1 MTAVIA
7 PGIPVMGPA
16 PSATNGSPGG
26 TPADAGAPG
35 PFAALLAAVTAAKGT
50 GGETPASPP
59 GDATAAQVLD
69 IDALM
74 ALLAEFNPAAAED
87 GPMPEPA
94 TLEPDMPLLDRP
106 AGVEAEP
113 TGTEPGTA
121 LETLMAALLLVRP
134 EPTPPVEH
142 SLPGG
147 DLVPPAANTLVGAA
161 GVTQEQNAEGVPT
174 TSMLLTDEAGVP
186 AATQSS
192 SVAVTAEAMTASQTA
207 AAVGAAVGLDEGEPS
222 DVTAT
227 VATLGDS
234 SESVMTPVAQPTTEA
249 QAETPEARAE
259 HASGIAQQESDG
271 ADVEVEVVTAE
282 PLRAATTGTS
292 NDGRQVAAMTPASA
306 PVETVMRPEPAVRT
320 VSAANPVP
328 DLADSVRGA
337 VVNGDTE
344 VRLRLDPPEMGSL
357 EIHIARQD
365 GAIRIRVEA
374 TLASAR
380 DVIEQALPALQQALE
395 ARDMRVD
402 RLEIRTMSES
412 ASGRSM
418 TEQGGQPGGGRQP
431 QQDGAPEWSPVAAID
446 GVRRDAPARDGRASD
461 GRLDVMA

>member
-1 MTAVIA
+1 
-7 PGIPVMGPA
+7 MGPA
-16 PSATNGSPGG
+16 PSATNGFQGG
-26 TPADAGAPG
+26 TPADVGAPG
-35 PFAALLAAVTAAKGT
+35 PFAALLVAVTAAKGT

-59 GDATAAQVLD
+59 GDATAVQVLD
-69 IDALM
+69 IDALL
-74 ALLAEFNPAAAED
+74 ALLAELNPAAAESE
-87 GPMPEPA
+87 PMPGPA
-94 TLEPDMPLLDRP
+94 TLEPEMPLLDRP
-106 AGVEAEP
+106 AGVEDEP

-147 DLVPPAANTLVGAA
+147 DLVPPAVDALAGAA
-161 GVTQEQNAEGVPT
+161 GVTQEQNAEGVLT
-174 TSMLLTDEAGVP
+174 ASMLLTDEGVAP
-186 AATQSS
+186 AAMQPS
-192 SVAVTAEAMTASQTA
+192 SVAVTAETLTAHQATA
-207 AAVGAAVGLDEGEPS
+207 AAVAAAAAGVDEGEPT
-222 DVTAT
+222 DVTAP

-234 SESVMTPVAQPTTEA
+234 SEAVTAPAAQPAIEVRAEA
-249 QAETPEARAE
+249 PEPRAE
-259 HASGIAQQESDG
+259 HASGVAQQESDG

-282 PLRAATTGTS
+282 PLRAASAGTS
-292 NDGRQVAAMTPASA
+292 NDGRQVAAMTPAST

-337 VVNGDTE
+337 VINGDTE

-357 EIHIARQD
+357 EIHIERQD

-402 RLEIRTMSES
+402 RLEVRTMSES
-412 ASGRSM
+412 ATGRSM

-431 QQDGAPEWSPVAAID
+431 QQDGPPEWSPVAAID
-446 GVRRDAPARDGRASD
+446 GVRRDAPASDGRASD

>member
-1 MTAVIA
+1 
-7 PGIPVMGPA
+7 MGPA
-16 PSATNGSPGG
+16 PSATNGTQGN

-50 GGETPASPP
+50 DGETPASPP

-69 IDALM
+69 IDALV
-74 ALLAEFNPAAAED
+74 ALLAELNSATAED
-87 GPMPEPA
+87 GPMPGPA
-94 TLEPDMPLLDRP
+94 TLEPEMPLLDRP

-134 EPTPPVEH
+134 EPTTPVEH

-147 DLVPPAANTLVGAA
+147 DLVQPAVNVLVGTA
-161 GVTQEQNAEGVPT
+161 GVPQGQSAEGVPT
-174 TSMLLTDEAGVP
+174 ASMLLTDEAAVP
-186 AATQSS
+186 AVTQPASA
-192 SVAVTAEAMTASQTA
+192 AVTAEPLTASQTA
-207 AAVGAAVGLDEGEPS
+207 AVAVAAVGTAAGADEGEPA
-222 DVTAT
+222 DITAPI
-227 VATLGDS
+227 ATLDDS
-234 SESVMTPVAQPTTEA
+234 SEPATMPVAQPATEV
-249 QAETPEARAE
+249 QAETPEARVE
-259 HASGIAQQESDG
+259 HASGVANQEFEG
-271 ADVEVEVVTAE
+271 TDVEVEVVTAE
-282 PLRAATTGTS
+282 PLRATTTGTS
-292 NDGRQVAAMTPASA
+292 NDGRQVAAMPPASA
-306 PVETVMRPEPAVRT
+306 PAETVMRPEPAVRT

-337 VVNGDTE
+337 VINGDTE

-395 ARDMRVD
+395 ARDIRVD
-402 RLEIRTMSES
+402 RLEVRTMSES

-418 TEQGGQPGGGRQP
+418 TEQGGQSGGGRQP

-446 GVRRDAPARDGRASD
+446 GVRRDAPASDGRASN

>member
-1 MTAVIA
+1 
-7 PGIPVMGPA
+7 MGPA
-16 PSATNGSPGG
+16 PSVTNGPQGC

-35 PFAALLAAVTAAKGT
+35 PFAALLAAVTAAKGAD
-50 GGETPASPP
+50 GETPASPP

-74 ALLAEFNPAAAED
+74 ALLAGLNPAAED
-87 GPMPEPA
+87 EPMPGPA
-94 TLEPDMPLLDRP
+94 TLEPEMPLLDRP

-113 TGTEPGTA
+113 TGTEPGAA

-134 EPTPPVEH
+134 EPTTPVEH

-147 DLVPPAANTLVGAA
+147 DLVRPVVDALA
-161 GVTQEQNAEGVPT
+161 GTADVTSGQNVEGVPAA
-174 TSMLLTDEAGVP
+174 SMLLTDEAVAA
-186 AATQSS
+186 AATQPTSAA
-192 SVAVTAEAMTASQTA
+192 VAGEALTAGQTA
-207 AAVGAAVGLDEGEPS
+207 AATLVAVDTAAGADEGDPA
-222 DVTAT
+222 DVT
-227 VATLGDS
+227 
-234 SESVMTPVAQPTTEA
+234 TPVATIDHSSEPVTLPAAQPATEM
-249 QAETPEARAE
+249 QTQTPEPRVE
-259 HASGIAQQESDG
+259 HASGVAQQEFEG
-271 ADVEVEVVTAE
+271 ADVAIEVVTAE
-282 PLRAATTGTS
+282 PLHPAITGTS
-292 NDGRQVAAMTPASA
+292 NDGRQAAAVMPTST

-337 VVNGDTE
+337 VINGDTE
-344 VRLRLDPPEMGSL
+344 MRLRLDPPEMGSL
-357 EIHIARQD
+357 EIHITRQD

-380 DVIEQALPALQQALE
+380 DVIDQALPALQQALE
-395 ARDMRVD
+395 ARDVRVD
-402 RLEIRTMSES
+402 RLEVRTMSES

-418 TEQGGQPGGGRQP
+418 TEQGGQPGSGRQP

-446 GVRRDAPARDGRASD
+446 GVRRDAPASDGRASD

>member
-1 MTAVIA
+1 
-7 PGIPVMGPA
+7 MGPA
-16 PSATNGSPGG
+16 PSATNGTQGG

-50 GGETPASPP
+50 DGETPASPP

-74 ALLAEFNPAAAED
+74 ALLAELNTAAAED
-87 GPMPEPA
+87 GPMPGPA
-94 TLEPDMPLLDRP
+94 TLEPEMPLLDRP

-147 DLVPPAANTLVGAA
+147 DLVQPAVNALAGAA
-161 GVTQEQNAEGVPT
+161 GVTPGQNAEGVPT
-174 TSMLLTDEAGVP
+174 ASMPLTGEAEAP
-186 AATQSS
+186 AATQPSS
-192 SVAVTAEAMTASQTA
+192 AVVMAEALTATQTASAAVAAVDA
-207 AAVGAAVGLDEGEPS
+207 AAGADEGES
-222 DVTAT
+222 VDVTTA

-234 SESVMTPVAQPTTEA
+234 SESVTMPVAQPATEV
-249 QAETPEARAE
+249 QAETPGPRVED
-259 HASGIAQQESDG
+259 ASGVAQGSDG
-271 ADVEVEVVTAE
+271 ADVEVEVMTAE
-282 PLRAATTGTS
+282 SLRPASTGTS
-292 NDGRQVAAMTPASA
+292 SDGRQVAAMTPASA

-337 VVNGDTE
+337 VINGDTE

-357 EIHIARQD
+357 EIHITRQD

-380 DVIEQALPALQQALE
+380 DVIDQALPALQQALE

-402 RLEIRTMSES
+402 RLEVRTMSES

-418 TEQGGQPGGGRQP
+418 TEQGGQSGGGRQP

-446 GVRRDAPARDGRASD
+446 GVRRDAPASDGRASD

>member
-1 MTAVIA
+1 
-7 PGIPVMGPA
+7 MGPA
-16 PSATNGSPGG
+16 PSASNGSQGS

-50 GGETPASPP
+50 DGETPASPP
-59 GDATAAQVLD
+59 GDATAVQVLD
-69 IDALM
+69 IDALL
-74 ALLAEFNPAAAED
+74 ALLAELNPAAATD
-87 GPMPEPA
+87 GPMPGPA
-94 TLEPDMPLLDRP
+94 TLEPEMPLLDRP

-113 TGTEPGTA
+113 TGTEPGAA

-134 EPTPPVEH
+134 EPTPALEH

-147 DLVPPAANTLVGAA
+147 DLVPPAVNALALANGVG
-161 GVTQEQNAEGVPT
+161 GTVTQVSDGIPD
-174 TSMLLTDEAGVP
+174 TSTLLTAEPVMP
-186 AATQSS
+186 SAANA
-192 SVAVTAEAMTASQTA
+192 AVTAEATATSQAAASQA
-207 AAVGAAVGLDEGEPS
+207 AAAAIAAASADEGEPT
-222 DVTAT
+222 DVTT
-227 VATLGDS
+227 PVAMSGDAS
-234 SESVMTPVAQPTTEA
+234 GPTGMPVAQPPA
-249 QAETPEARAE
+249 EARAE
-259 HASGIAQQESDG
+259 QPEPRVDDASGVAQQELDG
-271 ADVEVEVVTAE
+271 VDVEVEVVTAE
-282 PLRAATTGTS
+282 PLPAATTGTS
-292 NDGRQVAAMTPASA
+292 NDGRQVAAMTSTSA
-306 PVETVMRPEPAVRT
+306 PVETLMRSEPAVRT
-320 VSAANPVP
+320 VSAANPAP

-337 VVNGDTE
+337 VLNGDTE

-357 EIHIARQD
+357 EIHIERQD

-402 RLEIRTMSES
+402 RLEVRTMSES
-412 ASGRSM
+412 ASSRSM

-446 GVRRDAPARDGRASD
+446 GVRRDAPASGGRASD

>member
-1 MTAVIA
+1 MTAAIA

-16 PSATNGSPGG
+16 PSATNGPPGG

-50 GGETPASPP
+50 DGETPASPP
-59 GDATAAQVLD
+59 GDATATQVLD
-69 IDALM
+69 IDALL
-74 ALLAEFNPAAAED
+74 ALLAELNPATAKD
-87 GPMPEPA
+87 GPMPGPA
-94 TLEPDMPLLDRP
+94 TLEPEMPLLDRP

-134 EPTPPVEH
+134 EPTTPVEH

-147 DLVPPAANTLVGAA
+147 DLVPPVVNALAVAA
-161 GVTQEQNAEGVPT
+161 GVTQEQDAEGVPT
-174 TSMLLTDEAGVP
+174 ALMPLPDQAGVP
-186 AATQSS
+186 GAIQPS
-192 SVAVTAEAMTASQTA
+192 SVAVTADAMTASQTA
-207 AAVGAAVGLDEGEPS
+207 AAALVAAP
-222 DVTAT
+222 A
-227 VATLGDS
+227 ATLGDS
-234 SESVMTPVAQPTTEA
+234 SESVTMSAQLASEVRAT
-249 QAETPEARAE
+249 TPEPRAE
-259 HASGIAQQESDG
+259 HASGVAQQELDG

-282 PLRAATTGTS
+282 PLRAATTSTS
-292 NDGRQVAAMTPASA
+292 NDGRQVAAMTPAST

-337 VVNGDTE
+337 VINGDTE

-357 EIHIARQD
+357 EVHITRQD

-402 RLEIRTMSES
+402 RLEVRTMSES
-412 ASGRSM
+412 ASGRST

-446 GVRRDAPARDGRASD
+446 GVRRDAPASDGRASD

>member
-16 PSATNGSPGG
+16 SSATNGPQGG

-50 GGETPASPP
+50 DGETPASPP

-69 IDALM
+69 IDALL
-74 ALLAEFNPAAAED
+74 ALLAELNTAAAD
-87 GPMPEPA
+87 GGPMPGQA
-94 TLEPDMPLLDRP
+94 TLEREMPLLDRP

-113 TGTEPGTA
+113 TGTEPGAA

-134 EPTPPVEH
+134 EPTTPVEH

-147 DLVPPAANTLVGAA
+147 DLVPSAVNALA
-161 GVTQEQNAEGVPT
+161 GVTGAIQGRNADGVPT
-174 TSMLLTDEAGVP
+174 ASMLLTDEAATP
-186 AATQSS
+186 AAPQPSS
-192 SVAVTAEAMTASQTA
+192 AAATAEAVTAGQA
-207 AAVGAAVGLDEGEPS
+207 AAVAIADGSDGADEGEPA
-222 DVTAT
+222 DVTSP
-227 VATLGDS
+227 VATFGDS
-234 SESVMTPVAQPTTEA
+234 SETVTQPATEVR
-249 QAETPEARAE
+249 AETPGPRIED
-259 HASGIAQQESDG
+259 ASGVAQQELDG

-282 PLRAATTGTS
+282 PLRPATTSTP
-292 NDGRQVAAMTPASA
+292 NDGRQAAAVTPAST
-306 PVETVMRPEPAVRT
+306 PVDTVMRPEPAVRT

-337 VVNGDTE
+337 VINGDTE

-357 EIHIARQD
+357 EVHITRQD

-402 RLEIRTMSES
+402 RLEVRTMSES

-446 GVRRDAPARDGRASD
+446 GVRRDAPASDGRASD